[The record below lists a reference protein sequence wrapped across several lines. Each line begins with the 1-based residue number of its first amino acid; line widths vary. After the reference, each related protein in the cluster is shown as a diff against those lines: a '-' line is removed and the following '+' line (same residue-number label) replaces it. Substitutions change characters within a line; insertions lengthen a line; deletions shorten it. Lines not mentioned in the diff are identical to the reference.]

1 MKARIEDGIV
11 YSPYPYIPL
20 AKDGTLYGFLMEA
33 LTAHGSKTALI
44 CGQDKV
50 TYINLRDKLRCCAS
64 GFRRQGIGKG
74 DRVYVHFGNSIE
86 NFVALCSI
94 PLTGASLVTSDI
106 MWREDD
112 IGDKIERSGATHV
125 LTDAS
130 HAEMFARIITSSN
143 IKKAFLVGEKR
154 PGFNSVSE
162 IIENEELLPHESE
175 FETGGCTFVKW
186 TTGTTGAPKGAE
198 YSEERLLRHIVGLA
212 SGELFSS
219 NDIWLGDCAIC
230 YLTMVYLWL
239 AALHRGCTIVVSKTC
254 HAVPLDVFDVI
265 KDCEAVTIITISSR
279 IRRILDFMKTTKDW
293 DKVLRRTLRRIV
305 LVASTPPPGLAEEL
319 INTFQLAELRNIYG
333 MTEAGGCMTLPPKG
347 ELSCENVGFPIAG
360 ARMKIIDTE
369 SNKVLGPMQCGE
381 VLFDTPC
388 AAIRYCGHDEA
399 EATITDEQGWIHTGD
414 LGYYDHDGRL
424 FLCGR
429 LKTMMVCQRRKV
441 SPVNIEH
448 CLIEHPAVEEAA
460 VVGVSAPDGDQFP
473 AAVVV
478 AKRGHNR
485 DQQLADELKRHVA
498 ERNNSS
504 MHLHGGVYFI
514 DALPKNTLGKARS
527 ALILE
532 LVGMLRRMDSA
543 DETVCGDLIY

>member
-1 MKARIEDGIV
+1 MSLTPADPAAANHCCDARVRRRYEGRLE
-11 YSPYPYIPL
+11 IPPL
-20 AKDGTLYGFLMEA
+20 QPLFR
-33 LTAHGSKTALI
+33 KTATPTRSRRRHCFELRREGHQAFGSI

-106 MWREDD
+106 MWREVVFVP
-112 IGDKIERSGATHV
+112 GNSF
-125 LTDAS
+125 AS
-130 HAEMFARIITSSN
+130 LIAL
-143 IKKAFLVGEKR
+143 KAFLVGEKR

-360 ARMKIIDTE
+360 ARMKE
-369 SNKVLGPMQCGE
+369 CGYSVGSVL
-381 VLFDTPC
+381 
-388 AAIRYCGHDEA
+388 AS
-399 EATITDEQGWIHTGD
+399 
-414 LGYYDHDGRL
+414 
-424 FLCGR
+424 
-429 LKTMMVCQRRKV
+429 RRT
-441 SPVNIEH
+441 
-448 CLIEHPAVEEAA
+448 A
-460 VVGVSAPDGDQFP
+460 FT
-473 AAVVV
+473 V
-478 AKRGHNR
+478 AS
-485 DQQLADELKRHVA
+485 RH
-498 ERNNSS
+498 
-504 MHLHGGVYFI
+504 
-514 DALPKNTLGKARS
+514 
-527 ALILE
+527 
-532 LVGMLRRMDSA
+532 
-543 DETVCGDLIY
+543 